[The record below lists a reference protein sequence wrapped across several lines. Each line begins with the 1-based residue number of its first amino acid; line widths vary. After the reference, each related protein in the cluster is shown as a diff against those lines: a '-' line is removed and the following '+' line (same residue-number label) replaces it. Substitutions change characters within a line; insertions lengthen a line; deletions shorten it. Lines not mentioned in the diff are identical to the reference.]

1 MNGIDK
7 KIVEYLKSHHAKFE
21 QVHHAPAGSV
31 EEYQKTLGTRLE
43 QQAKALFIRFKRTGS
58 KGFVVATMPAN
69 KKADLNQIRKELVA
83 NEVRLGTKE
92 QLEETTG
99 CTYGELPPLGKFFSL
114 PLLMDKG
121 LLSEEKIYFNA
132 GSLSFS
138 IIISPEEIVRIEEPV
153 LFETP

>member
-7 KIVEYLKSHHAKFE
+7 KIVEYLKSHGATFE
-21 QVHHAPAGSV
+21 QIHHAPAGSV
-31 EEYQKTLGTRLE
+31 EEYQRTLRTRLE
-43 QQAKALFIRFKRTGS
+43 QQAKALFIRFKKTGS
-58 KGFVVATMPAN
+58 KGFVVAAMPAN

-92 QLEETTG
+92 QLENTTG

-114 PLLMDKG
+114 QLLMDKE
-121 LLSEEKIYFNA
+121 LLNEEKIYFNA

-138 IIISPEEIVRIEEPV
+138 VVISPAEIVRMEEPV
-153 LFETP
+153 LFESI